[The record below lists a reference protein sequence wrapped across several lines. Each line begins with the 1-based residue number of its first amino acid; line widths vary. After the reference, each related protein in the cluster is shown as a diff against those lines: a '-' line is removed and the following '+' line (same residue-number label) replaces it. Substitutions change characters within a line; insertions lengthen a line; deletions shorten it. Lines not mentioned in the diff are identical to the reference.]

1 MNEILE
7 RINQKISIVSDEI
20 SDDFLE
26 VSKLANA
33 LFLRNFELRSFSEGR
48 FPDIDES
55 TLQQLLYLK
64 DQFNYNYTLISPG
77 FFKHEIEDFKKTEKQ
92 LNKFNQCLTLAKI
105 LGVQIV
111 STFTFKRVSIH
122 SDIPKDIYEPLLR
135 LKSLCEENSLTL
147 LIENSPNCWADNAKN
162 LLDITEFTG
171 LQANW
176 DPGNSLKSGCSNHNV
191 LLPKLLPIT
200 KNIHLKNW
208 EPIKGYCSILS
219 GSYDLASEIN
229 YFLEHDY
236 TGYFCIE
243 HHQWNNRK
251 ASTIKNY
258 NELKKIIYNSI
269 DLDILPK
276 NINII

>member
-7 RINQKISIVSDEI
+7 RINQKISVVSDEI

-26 VSKLANA
+26 VSKFANS
-33 LFLRNFELRSFSEGR
+33 LFLKNFELRSFSEGR
-48 FPDIDES
+48 FPDIHES

-77 FFKHEIEDFKKTEKQ
+77 FFKHEIEDSIKTEKQ

-105 LGVQIV
+105 LGVKIV
-111 STFTFKRVSIH
+111 STFTFKRTSPY
-122 SDIPKDIYEPLLR
+122 SDTPNDIYTPLLR
-135 LKSLCEENSLTL
+135 LKNLCEANSLAL
-147 LIENSPNCWADNAKN
+147 LIENSPNCWANNAKN
-162 LLDITEFTG
+162 LLDIIEFTR

-176 DPGNSLKSGCSNHNV
+176 DPGNSLKSGFSNHNV
-191 LLPKLLPIT
+191 LLPRLLPIT

-219 GSYDLASEIN
+219 GSYDLASEIK

-251 ASTIKNY
+251 VSTLKNY
-258 NELKKIIYNSI
+258 NELKKIFQDAI
-269 DLDILPK
+269 DLDILSK
-276 NINII
+276 NINIS

>member
-7 RINQKISIVSDEI
+7 RINQKISVVSDEI

-26 VSKLANA
+26 VSKFANS
-33 LFLRNFELRSFSEGR
+33 LFLKNFELRSFSEGR
-48 FPDIDES
+48 FPDIHES

-77 FFKHEIEDFKKTEKQ
+77 FFKHEIEDSIKTEKQ
-92 LNKFNQCLTLAKI
+92 LNKFNQCLTLAKK
-105 LGVQIV
+105 LGVKIV
-111 STFTFKRVSIH
+111 STFTFKRTSPH
-122 SDIPKDIYEPLLR
+122 SDIPNDIYTPLLR
-135 LKSLCEENSLTL
+135 LKNLCEANSLAL
-147 LIENSPNCWADNAKN
+147 LIENSPNCWANNAKN
-162 LLDITEFTG
+162 LLDITDFTG

-176 DPGNSLKSGCSNHNV
+176 DPGNSLKSGFSNHNV
-191 LLPKLLPIT
+191 LLPRLLPIT

-219 GSYDLASEIN
+219 GSYDLASEIK

-251 ASTIKNY
+251 VSTLKNY
-258 NELKKIIYNSI
+258 HELKKIFHDAI
-269 DLDILPK
+269 DLDILPE
-276 NINII
+276 NINIS